1 MNLNDPDNLYTSDPF
16 MFNILSPQSCYID
29 FPSWPNPNRPK
40 PNNPI
45 PEIPRPNLYEK
56 INNAGRHFEY
66 DSPSVFDFKALKDRN
81 FSQTKD
87 SLKFRLEMAG
97 FAKEDVSVSV
107 KIEDYTLKV
116 ESINKQKPF
125 SRNFV
130 IPNAG
135 NYNLLSGAAQMSN
148 GLLEI
153 FFAPKKE
160 EVKTIKIL

>member
-1 MNLNDPDNLYTSDPF
+1 

-29 FPSWPNPNRPK
+29 FPNWPNELPHPRRPRANDHWVPTVPPSYPSGEK
-40 PNNPI
+40 PYDFQELFKKLRNE
-45 PEIPRPNLYEK
+45 PEY
-56 INNAGRHFEY
+56 
-66 DSPSVFDFKALKDRN
+66 
-81 FSQTKD
+81 FSKTEAK

-125 SRNFV
+125 SRNFI

-135 NYNLLSGAAQMSN
+135 SYSLLSGAAQMSN

-160 EVKTIKIL
+160 EIKTIKIL